1 MKNNVEVISLAFK
14 SVRYLHSIYK
24 QLKSD
29 NCKIEGW
36 DIGIRILLN
45 DATAEVIEET
55 KRLDIPYTIF
65 NNPDPN
71 EYYLNR
77 VYRAYNQCVITSEY
91 DNVYLVNSDDIFS
104 KNWLWNL
111 LKHHNG
117 INIPASRLI
126 ESGKMSSGKYGVTQN
141 FGRTP
146 ETIDYIGWENYVTQK
161 AVDETHPG
169 GLFMPCVFE
178 KKRFLESGM
187 YPEGNVYT
195 TGVGNFGD
203 TFVASGDDYY
213 FKKLQREYGMRH
225 ITPFDSLV
233 YHIIE
238 GEKDG

>member
-1 MKNNVEVISLAFK
+1 MNKNIEIISLAFK
-14 SVRYLHSIYK
+14 SVSYLQSISK

-29 NCKIEGW
+29 NCKIDGW
-36 DIGIRILLN
+36 DVGIRILLN
-45 DATAEVIEET
+45 DATNEVIEET
-55 KRLDIPYTIF
+55 KKLDIPYTIF
-65 NNPDPN
+65 NNPNPN

-77 VYRAYNQCVITSEY
+77 VYRAYNQCVITTEY
-91 DNVYLVNSDDIFS
+91 DNVCLVNSDDIFS

-117 INIPASRLI
+117 INIPCSRLI
-126 ESGKMSSGKYGVTQN
+126 ESGKMPSGMYGVTQN

-146 ETIDYIGWENYVTQK
+146 ETIDYVGWENYVNQI
-161 AVDETHPG
+161 AVDEIHHG

-187 YPEGNVYT
+187 YPEGNIYMD
-195 TGVGNFGD
+195 GVGTRNGS
-203 TFVASGDDYY
+203 VLASGDAYY
-213 FKKLQREYGMRH
+213 FKDLERRYGMKH

-238 GEKDG
+238 GEKDT